1 MEKDLKEHMKRLLDD
16 QSPLAPLAT
25 DFEEKTELNGSQIKA
40 FIFDIYGT
48 LLVSSS
54 GDIKESTF
62 SELNIQKALIDAGYV
77 IHDDLPEGAF
87 NFMLEDFRFTI
98 FEYHKKA
105 KSQESPYPEINIKE
119 VWKKVLNRAA
129 EKLWIT
135 IKQESCLEKFIIT
148 FEVLSNKVFP
158 MPGMREIIDELK
170 NLGYPLGIISNAQ
183 FYTPLI
189 MNYFLRNEKMEE
201 AIPPFDPEL
210 TVFSYQ
216 LNKSKPD
223 DFLFRKIIPVLQK
236 KYHIHPEEVVYV
248 GNDMLKDIY
257 AANAAGFKTALF
269 AGDRRSL
276 KLRENSVTNLRPDF
290 VITDLYQLKKLIKP

>member
-1 MEKDLKEHMKRLLDD
+1 MANDLKEHMKRLLDE

-25 DFEEKTELNGSQIKA
+25 DFEEKTELNGSHVKA
-40 FIFDIYGT
+40 FIFDVYGT

-62 SELNIQKALIDAGYV
+62 SELNLQKALIDADYI

-87 NFMLEDFRFTI
+87 SFMLEDFRFTI
-98 FEYHKKA
+98 LEHHKRA
-105 KSQESPYPEINIKE
+105 KNKDIPYPEINIKE
-119 VWKKVLNRAA
+119 VWEEVLNRAA

-135 IKQESCLEKFIIT
+135 IKEESCLEKFIIT

-170 NLGYPLGIISNAQ
+170 KLGYPMGIISNAQ

-189 MNYFLRNEKMEE
+189 MNYFLRNEKLEE
-201 AIPPFDPEL
+201 AVPPFDPEL

-223 DFLFRKIIPVLQK
+223 DHLFRKIIPVLQQ
-236 KYHIHPEEVVYV
+236 KYSIQPSEVVYV

-276 KLRENSVTNLRPDF
+276 KLRENRVSDLSPDF
-290 VITDLYQLKKLIKP
+290 IITELHQLKNLIKV